1 MGSEAIAIRAQVP
14 NTCQIM
20 LFSATFPPEV
30 MTTAHRLVPKPVTFR
45 LARCIANINKITMI
59 NNIIQVTRS

>member
-14 NTCQIM
+14 NSCQIM

-30 MTTAHRLVPKPVTFR
+30 MATAHRIVPKPVTFR
-45 LARCIANINKITMI
+45 LARGGLFLTVLHVIACL
-59 NNIIQVTRS
+59 VTRS